1 MTGSTTSTLPF
12 RPPPPPTAP
21 SVAILSSLG
30 GLDRL
35 KSKSRTLRMPVRARC
50 RRKSRLTLPSLKT
63 TRSWLRLGM
72 WILHCR
78 CASSR
83 WVNCFRELL
92 THTQATLQLAEQF
105 GMDLDFFFSEA
116 TQPLTISSRYMG
128 LDRYSNES
136 ELFSIFCVIA
146 TTTCEA
152 FANVPASA
160 PVAVNG
166 SRADRSESVKVKP
179 EPGVPGSVR
188 KRRAPD
194 GSGRAGSSRPPRA
207 SLSLSA
213 QPPPMVTVVG
223 TAAAAVA
230 SQAMSQAAMSQAA
243 MSQSDMSQGPS
254 RTRNPNAE
262 PLFLPSQ
269 TQRMTQQEVL
279 DMAGMGD
286 IDLEAMMDDADA
298 EDAEESRL
306 ESGAPAD
313 WDEVE
318 FQNLRADLMS
328 TQQNTD
334 PGTSQRI
341 VSPLRR
347 QTQAID
353 LSDTEFEPN
362 TDIFGDTTSISPVK
376 TQRRSRSRSKSRQR
390 ERSRSR
396 TQENSPPPGMDAREE
411 LDDDDEFEADEFDPT
426 QPSGR
431 KVGVFF
437 IPELTQQ
444 FESFFT
450 D

>member
-1 MTGSTTSTLPF
+1 
-12 RPPPPPTAP
+12 
-21 SVAILSSLG
+21 
-30 GLDRL
+30 
-35 KSKSRTLRMPVRARC
+35 
-50 RRKSRLTLPSLKT
+50 
-63 TRSWLRLGM
+63 M